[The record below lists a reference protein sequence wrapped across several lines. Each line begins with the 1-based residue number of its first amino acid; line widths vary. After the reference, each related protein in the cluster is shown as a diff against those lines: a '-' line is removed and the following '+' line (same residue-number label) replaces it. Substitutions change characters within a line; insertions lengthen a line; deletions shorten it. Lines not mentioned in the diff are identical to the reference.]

1 MNPSPSSSRSDGA
14 TWRDSA
20 VDWHLNNSLMNTE
33 QNKRTV
39 LITGGS
45 KGIGFATARHCLEND
60 CRVILVARA
69 YGGLEEARQRLV
81 SAGHEAD
88 DIALAEA
95 DMEDAEAIPEIVRS
109 LPWIDEGLWGLVPNA
124 AVEILRRVEDFEY
137 AEILRTLKVNVVAPI
152 LLIRACYPLLRKT
165 SGNVVYVGSIAD
177 FKRDARYSVYG
188 GSKAFMKS
196 FVGHAGQE
204 MGFDGIRINVVS
216 PGATETEL
224 MQHMR
229 DVEKA
234 WPEEHIRNFTNSIPI
249 EQRNGTPEEMA
260 EAIWFA
266 LSGPRYFHG
275 EDIRIYGGHP

>member
-1 MNPSPSSSRSDGA
+1 MGEKES
-14 TWRDSA
+14 
-20 VDWHLNNSLMNTE
+20 
-33 QNKRTV
+33 KRTV

-45 KGIGFATARHCLEND
+45 KGIGFATARLCLEKD
-60 CRVILVARA
+60 CRVILIARSQD
-69 YGGLEEARQRLV
+69 GLEEARQRLV
-81 SAGHEAD
+81 AAGHEAD

-95 DMEDAEAIPEIVRS
+95 DMEDAEKMPELVRS

-124 AVEILRRVEDFEY
+124 AVEILKRVEDFEY
-137 AEILRTLKVNVVAPI
+137 ADIMRTLKVNVASPI
-152 LLIRACYPLLRKT
+152 LLIRACYPLLRKA
-165 SGNVVYVGSIAD
+165 SGNVVYVGSVAD

-204 MGFDGIRINVVS
+204 MGFEGIRINVVS

-234 WPEEHIRNFTNSIPI
+234 WPEEQIRNFQKSIPI

-275 EDIRIYGGHP
+275 EDIRIFGGHP

>member
-1 MNPSPSSSRSDGA
+1 MN
-14 TWRDSA
+14 
-20 VDWHLNNSLMNTE
+20 NNTNTE
-33 QNKRTV
+33 KRTV

-45 KGIGFATARHCLEND
+45 KGIGFATARKCLEEG
-60 CRVILVARA
+60 CRVILVARD
-69 YGGLEEARQRLV
+69 GGSLESAKARLV
-81 SAGHEAD
+81 AAGHDAD
-88 DIALAEA
+88 EIHWEVA
-95 DMEDAEAIPEIVRS
+95 DMADCEGIPNWLAR

-124 AVEILRRVEDFEY
+124 AVEILKRVEDLDIEDL
-137 AEILRTLKVNVVAPI
+137 EKTLRVNVIAPV
-152 LLIRACYPLLRKT
+152 LLIRHCLPQLKAAG
-165 SGNVVYVGSIAD
+165 GNIVYVGSIAD
-177 FKRDARYSVYG
+177 FKKDARYSVYG

-196 FVGHAGQE
+196 FVAHAGQE
-204 MGFDGIRINVVS
+204 LGFDGVRINVVS

-234 WPEEHIRNFTNSIPI
+234 WPMEEIEAFQRSIPI

-275 EDIRIYGGHP
+275 EDLRIYGGHL

>member
-1 MNPSPSSSRSDGA
+1 M
-14 TWRDSA
+14 
-20 VDWHLNNSLMNTE
+20 
-33 QNKRTV
+33 KRTV

-45 KGIGFATARHCLEND
+45 KGIGFATAKRCLEND
-60 CRVILVARA
+60 CRVILVAREQES
-69 YGGLEEARQRLV
+69 LEGARDRLV
-81 SAGHEAD
+81 AAGHSAEV
-88 DIALAEA
+88 IAVAVA
-95 DMEDAEAIPEIVRS
+95 DMREPEAIPELIRR

-124 AVEILRRVEDFEY
+124 ALEILKRVEDFSTTE
-137 AEILRTLKVNVVAPI
+137 LLDSLKVNVVSPI
-152 LLIRACYPLLRKT
+152 CLIRECYCALKNAR
-165 SGNVVYVGSIAD
+165 GNVVYVGSVAD
-177 FKRDARYSVYG
+177 FKREARYSVYG

-204 MGFDGIRINVVS
+204 LGFNGIRINVVS

-224 MQHMR
+224 LRHMR

-234 WPEEHIRNFTNSIPI
+234 WPEEQIRTFLQSIPI

-260 EAIWFA
+260 DAIWFA